1 MNLRGEIVT
10 LVDIRNILNLPT
22 NPVSLGS
29 QTVVVQVDD
38 IVAGLPVD
46 QVWEMVYLNEAEMTP
61 LSGVFSELGEQYLR
75 GTAFFQEKILK
86 VLDLAKIFTQGELVV
101 NEQA

>member
-10 LVDIRNILNLPT
+10 LVDIRKVLDLPT
-22 NPVSLGS
+22 PPVKVGS
-29 QTVVVQVDD
+29 EAVVVQVDD

-46 QVWEMVYLNEAEMTP
+46 GVFEMVHLNSADMTP
-61 LSGVFSELGEQYLR
+61 LSEILSDISEQYVR

-86 VLDLAKIFTQGELVV
+86 VLDLPKIFTQGRLAV
-101 NEQA
+101 NEEA